1 MHNYHVQVQ
10 TINCNLLTN
19 ERKLCM
25 DKREEESSADHL
37 YDRRLKGT
45 FITVLGI
52 GVIIFISWLAM
63 FLYYIATV

>member
-1 MHNYHVQVQ
+1 
-10 TINCNLLTN
+10 
-19 ERKLCM
+19 M
-25 DKREEESSADHL
+25 DKREEESSADQL